1 MLAGGKVEPMHL
13 IRTIARPM
21 LAAPF
26 ILGGIAVLRDPGGR
40 VEAARPVVERVAAM
54 IPIAPANPETAV
66 RLNAAV
72 QVGAGGMLA
81 AGILPRLAA
90 LALATS
96 LVPTTIAG
104 HAFWAISDP
113 QKRAMQRT
121 QFLKN
126 TAMMGG
132 LLITALD

>member
-1 MLAGGKVEPMHL
+1 MSV
-13 IRTIARPM
+13 IRSLARPM

-26 ILGGIAVLRDPGGR
+26 ILGGIAVLRSPGGR

-54 IPIAPANPETAV
+54 IPIAPADPETAV

-72 QVGAGGMLA
+72 HVGAGGMLA

-104 HAFWAISDP
+104 HAFWAIGDP

-126 TAMMGG
+126 TAIMGG

>member
-1 MLAGGKVEPMHL
+1 MSV
-13 IRTIARPM
+13 IRSLARPL

-26 ILGGIAVLRDPGGR
+26 ILGGIAVLRNPGGR
-40 VEAARPVVERVAAM
+40 VEAARPVVERVASM
-54 IPIAPANPETAV
+54 MPIAPADPETAV

-72 QVGAGGMLA
+72 QVGGGAMLA

-104 HAFWAISDP
+104 HAFWTISDP